1 MLALNRIFR
10 RDYAA
15 LFPWADRR
23 NGSADVDA
31 HRGGQR
37 ERSIDARVFSTISWN
52 SNELDN
58 D

>member
-37 ERSIDARVFSTISWN
+37 ERSIDARVFFN
-52 SNELDN
+52 NLMELERTRQ
-58 D
+58 